1 MRNAIFAFL
10 TVLSVA
16 GISACDSG
24 SSKLV
29 LPDLSMKMMTNH
41 DLTVPM
47 TGCSGF
53 LDCIMPCTDGNCQ
66 IDCYNNTTSKGQML
80 ADALFVTCPA
90 SKFCD
95 GKSDAGDV
103 QCTSADMT
111 FTDILNDTACID
123 CLNALS
129 TDQFNQC
136 SSQANACLANKP

>member
-24 SSKLV
+24 SGHLV
-29 LPDLSMKMMTNH
+29 LPDLSMKMMSNH

-53 LDCIMPCTDGNCQ
+53 LDCINPCQDGNCQ
-66 IDCYNNTTSKGQML
+66 LDCYNNTTTKGQGL
-80 ADALFVTCPA
+80 ADALFVGCPA
-90 SKFCD
+90 TKFCD

-111 FTDILNDTACID
+111 FPDILNDTACID
-123 CLNALS
+123 CLNGL
-129 TDQFNQC
+129 TDADYAQCQNQY
-136 SSQANACLANKP
+136 NACVANKP